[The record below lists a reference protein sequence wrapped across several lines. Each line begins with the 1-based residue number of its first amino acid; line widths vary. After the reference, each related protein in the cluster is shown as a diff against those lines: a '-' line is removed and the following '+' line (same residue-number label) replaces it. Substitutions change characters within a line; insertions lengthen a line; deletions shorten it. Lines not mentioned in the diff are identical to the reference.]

1 MKALLET
8 LAGDGTRSWG
18 TVLWAGVG
26 HGSDLPTVR
35 RIAAGR
41 KILLEPHPALFSR
54 LATRTSPAAD
64 ERLLQVALWSGT
76 GSRELHMVSNPVKSS
91 LLRPTGLLA
100 RLPNLQSAGAT
111 PVWAMDLENLATE
124 MGIAGSDNLLILDIA
139 GAEAAVLAA
148 APRALLGRF
157 AAILVAGA
165 EAGDYDG
172 AAPIA
177 ETVDALRAL
186 GFVASD
192 RGAHG
197 EVLLERDAVLWE
209 LRSEQAALQA
219 RVGDLEHQA
228 QESATRAA
236 GLEQALAADR
246 ARADE
251 AQAGWEAEVAL
262 RTAAETARTQDLA
275 QWAQERDG
283 LQARLAAAEAKRD
296 QFARALAEAESQRD
310 EQSAAL
316 AALKESGVQRQG
328 ELEAL
333 AAERDRLAADHE
345 RIAAE
350 SAARAA
356 ELQSSAATSAE
367 QVARL
372 QAALA
377 ERDEQVVSLRQ
388 AVDQAMAALATLQ
401 ENTVQRQGQLEAL
414 AAERDRLAA
423 EREAVATERDRL
435 AAESAAR
442 SAELQALQAA
452 LSERDAQLAS
462 LQPQVEK
469 LTGEVKSLSEHAS
482 DIGRHR
488 DSIAASESAL
498 RTQLAE
504 AEALR
509 DQALQRAQA
518 HEQQAG
524 AANAELHKLRTEL
537 AAASRA
543 AALGTKLQ
551 MLREADLRDLQ
562 QRYEASQ
569 EVQARQHDMLMKL
582 GERLSLASNY
592 FHQLA
597 ASPGREEGGAEA
609 GAVVEP
615 EEAIEIVVPV
625 DIEPAAVK
633 PRARRAPARPP
644 TRLSKADA
652 RKPASNKPAKKPV
665 ATSNAGK
672 PAAKTVKAPAASKPA
687 AKAGTTGSAR
697 KPAIKT
703 SARKP
708 ASNGGRRKA

>member
-8 LAGDGTRSWG
+8 LAGDGTRTWG

-100 RLPNLQSAGAT
+100 RLPNLQSTGAT

-177 ETVDALRAL
+177 EIVDALRAL
-186 GFVASD
+186 GFEASD

-219 RVGDLEHQA
+219 QVGDLARQA
-228 QESATRAA
+228 QEGAARAA
-236 GLEQALAADR
+236 ALEQALAADR

-283 LQARLAAAEAKRD
+283 LQARIAAAEAMRD
-296 QFARALAEAESQRD
+296 QLASALAGAESQRD

-356 ELQSSAATSAE
+356 ELQSSAE

-414 AAERDRLAA
+414 AGERERLAA
-423 EREAVATERDRL
+423 E
-435 AAESAAR
+435 
-442 SAELQALQAA
+442 LQAA
-452 LSERDAQLAS
+452 QSALAERDGQLAS

-469 LTGEVKSLSEHAS
+469 LTGEVKFLSEHAS

-504 AEALR
+504 AEVSR

-615 EEAIEIVVPV
+615 EEAIEVVVPAG
-625 DIEPAAVK
+625 IEPAAVK
-633 PRARRAPARPP
+633 PRARRAPAKPP
-644 TRLSKADA
+644 TRSSKADA
-652 RKPASNKPAKKPV
+652 RKPASRPAPASNKPAKKPV
-665 ATSNAGK
+665 ATSSAGK

-697 KPAIKT
+697 KPVIKT

-708 ASNGGRRKA
+708 APNGGRRKA

>member
-100 RLPNLQSAGAT
+100 RLPNLQSTGAT

-219 RVGDLEHQA
+219 QVGDLSRQA
-228 QESATRAA
+228 QEGAARAA
-236 GLEQALAADR
+236 ALEQALAADR

-283 LQARLAAAEAKRD
+283 LQARVAAAEAVRD
-296 QFARALAEAESQRD
+296 QFASALAGAESQRD

-333 AAERDRLAADHE
+333 AAERDQLRAERDRLAADHE

-423 EREAVATERDRL
+423 E
-435 AAESAAR
+435 SAAR
-442 SAELQALQAA
+442 SAELQATTAA
-452 LSERDAQLAS
+452 LAERDAQLAS
-462 LQPQVEK
+462 LQPQLEK
-469 LTGEVKSLSEHAS
+469 LTADVKYLSEHAS

-504 AEALR
+504 AEAHR
-509 DQALQRAQA
+509 DQAAQRAQA
-518 HEQQAG
+518 LEQQAG
-524 AANAELHKLRTEL
+524 AANAELQKLRTEL

-615 EEAIEIVVPV
+615 EEAIEIVVPAG
-625 DIEPAAVK
+625 IEPAAVK

-644 TRLSKADA
+644 TRSSKADA
-652 RKPASNKPAKKPV
+652 RKPASRPAPASNKPAKKSV

-708 ASNGGRRKA
+708 ASSGGRRKA